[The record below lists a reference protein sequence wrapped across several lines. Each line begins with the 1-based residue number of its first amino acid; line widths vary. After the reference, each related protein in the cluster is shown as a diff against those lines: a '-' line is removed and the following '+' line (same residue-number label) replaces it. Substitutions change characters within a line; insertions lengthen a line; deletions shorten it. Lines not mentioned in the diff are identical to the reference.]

1 MRYSFENLTVW
12 KESIKLSVLIYNTTK
27 QFPKEETYGLISQIK
42 RAIVSVSSNIA
53 EGSSKSSM
61 KDQTRFS
68 EIAFGSLME
77 TLNQI
82 ILAYNLQYIDYKKY
96 EEIREEIDYV
106 AKLLSGYR
114 KSQIERG
121 NKL

>member
-1 MRYSFENLTVW
+1 MKYSFENLTVW

-27 QFPKEETYGLISQIK
+27 LFPKEETYGLTSQVK

-77 TLNQI
+77 VLNQI
-82 ILAYNLQYIDYKKY
+82 VLAYNLQYIDYKKY

>member
-1 MRYSFENLTVW
+1 MKYSFENLTVW
-12 KESIKLSVLIYNTTK
+12 KESVKLSVLIYNTTK
-27 QFPKEETYGLISQIK
+27 LFPKEETYGLISQIK

-68 EIAFGSLME
+68 EISFGSLME
-77 TLNQI
+77 VLNQI

>member
-1 MRYSFENLTVW
+1 MKYSFENLTVW
-12 KESIKLSVLIYNTTK
+12 KESVKLSVLIYNTTK
-27 QFPKEETYGLISQIK
+27 LFPKEETYGLTSQIK

-77 TLNQI
+77 VLNQI

-96 EEIREEIDYV
+96 ENIRNEIDYV